1 MKLCGEWNNGSG
13 SRAKKE
19 KTRSAHNRKKAASI
33 LRIGKYD

>member
-1 MKLCGEWNNGSG
+1 MKLCGEWNNG